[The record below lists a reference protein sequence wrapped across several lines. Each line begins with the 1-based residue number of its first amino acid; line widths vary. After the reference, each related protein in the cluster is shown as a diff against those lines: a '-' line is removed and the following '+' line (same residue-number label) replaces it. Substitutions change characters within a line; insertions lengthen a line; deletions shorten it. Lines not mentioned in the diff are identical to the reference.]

1 MKKFIHT
8 LVLAVFAFGCW
19 LTWVI
24 LKLAPVAVIK
34 RANPSLPGFTELC
47 ISLRPVVIALP
58 ILAAAYCVW
67 VWFRKAGRVP
77 SWVGFFAATMRMLVV
92 VALPAMVAAYLPL
105 LSALNQLPGK

>member
-1 MKKFIHT
+1 
-8 LVLAVFAFGCW
+8 
-19 LTWVI
+19 VI

-77 SWVGFFAATMRMLVV
+77 SWVGFFAATMGMLVL